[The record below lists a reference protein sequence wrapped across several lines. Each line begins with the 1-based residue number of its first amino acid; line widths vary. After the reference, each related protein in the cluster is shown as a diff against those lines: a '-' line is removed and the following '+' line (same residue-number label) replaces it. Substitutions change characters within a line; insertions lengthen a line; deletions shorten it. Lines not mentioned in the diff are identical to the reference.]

1 MFSLYRL
8 LLNLDPIDGG
18 GSSAPAPVE
27 VPDEM
32 PENVNPERGPFEL
45 PDDSGSLVAGAA
57 ASPVA
62 PQVPADP
69 NQRANLAQTGQAQ
82 PPADQWQSFRDVAA
96 SQYGYQF
103 PAGVQDDA
111 AALRHL
117 IQQAGA
123 ARQSD
128 FYSQL
133 GRSLAPHAQ
142 GVQQYLQTQQQQ
154 QAAPQARQPWEAPEF
169 DQRWAGLVEQD
180 PGTGIYVAKQG
191 VPHEIAQKVN
201 AYVEWK
207 TNFDKNP
214 AAVINGMVEA
224 RSKAIAQETFRE
236 QFATHQR
243 QATIGSIVEQNASW
257 LYAQDQAG
265 QRIVNQATGQY
276 VPSPLGARYIH
287 HVDSL
292 RRAGVTDP
300 RQQDLLAKNL
310 VQGEAALHA
319 YQQGQAAAGQA
330 ANPQTAQAVGRPP
343 VNPGQALTPQQRQVT
358 PGATEPT
365 GTGLSLAEML
375 RQGMAAEGVTD
386 ADFAFKD

>member
-18 GSSAPAPVE
+18 SSAPVPVE
-27 VPDEM
+27 VPDAM
-32 PENVNPERGPFEL
+32 PENVNPERGSFEI
-45 PDDSGSLVAGAA
+45 PDDPSSPVAGAGA
-57 ASPVA
+57 APTA
-62 PQVPADP
+62 PQVPTDP
-69 NQRANLAQTGQAQ
+69 NQRANLAQPGQAQ
-82 PPADQWQSFRDVAA
+82 PTADQWQSFRDVAA

-103 PAGVQDDA
+103 PSDVQDDS

-154 QAAPQARQPWEAPEF
+154 QAAPPTRQPWEAPEF
-169 DQRWAGLVEQD
+169 DPRWVSLVERD
-180 PGTGIYVAKQG
+180 PASGIFTSKQG

-201 AYVEWK
+201 AYAEWK
-207 TNFDKNP
+207 DGFDKNP
-214 AAVINGMVEA
+214 SAVISGMVKAEA
-224 RSKAIAQETFRE
+224 SRIAQETFRE
-236 QFATHQR
+236 QYAVHQR
-243 QATIGSIVEQNASW
+243 QAQIGSIVEQNASW

-287 HVDSL
+287 HVDQL
-292 RRAGVTDP
+292 RRAGVVDP
-300 RQQDLLAKNL
+300 RQQDMLAKNL
-310 VQGEAALHA
+310 VQGEAAVHA